1 MSTSESSTKKQK
13 TAEHPII
20 VGGGLSGIAIRRP
33 VFATM
38 VMIGL
43 VVLGIFGFK
52 RLAIDQFPQV
62 DIPVVT
68 VQTTY
73 PGASAQSIEREV
85 TRRLEEAFNPVEGV
99 KTITSVSLEGV
110 SQVVVE
116 FELGRDVDV
125 AAQDLRAK
133 IEGIRRNLPAAID
146 PPVLQKLDPASEPIM
161 SLAMRSETTP
171 IVELTSMAD
180 LDIRK
185 RLESVR
191 GVGEVRLAGGLKRE
205 VRIYI
210 DPAKMQSLGVSMDD
224 VRKALQAQNIESP
237 AGRLENAGQE
247 QLVRV
252 AGRISDPQ
260 QFASVIVDDRAGSP
274 VRLGDVARVE
284 DGMEEERSVAL
295 VNGVRAVSLDIQKV
309 SGANTVDVAEGVR
322 KELEEV
328 NKSLPEGVEIQVVRD
343 NSVMI
348 KQSVDDVLH
357 ELELGALL
365 TILVVMLFLND
376 WKATTITALALPV
389 SVVSSFV
396 LMNALGFTLNV
407 LTLMALSLSI
417 GILIDD
423 AIVVVENI
431 VRHREKGEDHYTAA
445 SRGTSEIALA
455 VMATTLSIVAVFV
468 PVAFMK
474 GIIGRFF
481 FQFGL
486 TVAWAVLVS
495 LFVSL
500 TLTPMLAAH
509 WGVDPHHSGAKGNIL
524 TRSIAAFNRW
534 FDRGANRYRG
544 VISWALGHRK
554 STIAIAIVAF
564 VAAIGLLPFV
574 GGGFQPEA
582 DNSEFAVKFEV
593 PEGSALDY
601 SRKKAEQ
608 VITTLRA
615 VPGVDYVYA
624 TVGAGTT
631 GTVRKGEAYVKLVP
645 SKTRPRS
652 QAETMVDARAALA
665 KVAGVKTSVL
675 EAGGLGGAQAPLAI
689 ELRGSDV
696 DELRRISTQIVDSMQ
711 AIAGIVDIATS
722 LGDPRPEYRIDVNRD
737 VANEVGLD
745 VSAVAATVRPI
756 LAGETVTRW
765 EDPTGEEHDVTVQV
779 AASGRTSVPDLGAL
793 PLATN
798 RRTASGAANMVPL
811 RDVAQITLASAPA
824 QLDRKNLQRVVTISA
839 GVTPEISISEASAEI
854 RNKLLHIQLPA
865 GYQVGLGGETQ
876 QLEETGGYVIEAIL
890 LAVILI
896 FLILSSQFES
906 VLQPF
911 AIMLSLPLSLV
922 GVFVALL
929 LTNDTLNI
937 MSMIGIIMLLGL
949 VTKNA
954 ILLVD
959 HANERRALGEDKR
972 TALVEA
978 GVVRLRPIIM
988 TTLAM
993 VFGMLPIA
1001 LALGEGGG
1009 FRAPMARAVIGGL
1022 ITSTMLTLVVVP
1034 VAYSYFDDFGA
1045 WVKRI
1050 TTRNASTVVPAVERS

>member
-1 MSTSESSTKKQK
+1 MNQQPAGGSSPSQK
-13 TAEHPII
+13 TGEHPI
-20 VGGGLSGIAIRRP
+20 VEGGGLSGIAIRRP
-33 VFATM
+33 VFASM
-38 VMIGL
+38 VMVGL
-43 VVLGIFGFK
+43 VVLGLFGFR
-52 RLAIDQFPQV
+52 RLAIDQFPDV

-73 PGASAQSIEREV
+73 AGASAQSIEREV

-116 FELGRDVDV
+116 FEIGRNVDV
-125 AAQDLRAK
+125 AAQDLRSK
-133 IEGIRRNLPAAID
+133 IEIIRRDLPDAID

-161 SLAMRSETTP
+161 SLAMRSASMP
-171 IVELTSMAD
+171 IVELTTLAD

-185 RLESVR
+185 RLEGVR

-205 VRIYI
+205 VRVFI
-210 DPAKMQSLGVSMDD
+210 DPTKMQALGVSMED
-224 VRKALQAQNIESP
+224 VSNALRAQNLEAP
-237 AGRLENAGQE
+237 AGRLENRGRE

-252 AGRISDPQ
+252 AGRIANPQ
-260 QFASVIVDDRAGSP
+260 QFSQVIVDDRVGAP
-274 VRLGDVARVE
+274 VRLGDIARIE
-284 DGMEEERSVAL
+284 DGMEEERSLAL
-295 VNGVRAVSLDIQKV
+295 VDGVRAVSLDIQKV
-309 SGANTVDVAEGVR
+309 SGANTVDVAEGV
-322 KELEEV
+322 KAELEAV
-328 NKSLPEGVEIQVVRD
+328 NKTLPSGVSIQVVRD

-357 ELELGALL
+357 ELLLGALL
-365 TILVVMLFLND
+365 TVLVVMLFLND

-431 VRHREKGEDHYTAA
+431 VRHRELGEDQFTAA

-468 PVAFMK
+468 PVAFMG

-509 WGVDPHHSGAKGNIL
+509 WGVNPHHAGAKASAL
-524 TRSIAAFNRW
+524 TRMIAGFNRW
-534 FDRGANRYRG
+534 FDRGAEKYRG

-554 STIAIAIVAF
+554 STIAVAIASFAG
-564 VAAIGLLPFV
+564 AIALFPYI

-601 SRKKAEQ
+601 SRAKAEQ
-608 VITTLRA
+608 VISTLR
-615 VPGVDYVYA
+615 GVTGVNYVYA
-624 TVGAGTT
+624 TVGAGAT

-645 SKTRPRS
+645 SHSRAHS
-652 QAETMVDARAALA
+652 QAETMVDARTALSV
-665 KVAGVKTSVL
+665 VAGVKSSVL

-689 ELRGSDV
+689 ELRGTDV
-696 DELRRISTQIVDSMQ
+696 DELRRISTQVVDSMQ
-711 AIAGIVDIATS
+711 SINGVVDIATS

-745 VSAVAATVRPI
+745 VSSVAATVRPI
-756 LAGETVTRW
+756 LAGQTVTRW
-765 EDPTGEEHDVTVQV
+765 EDPNGEEHDVTVQV

-798 RRTASGAANMVPL
+798 RRTSTGAAYMVPL
-811 RDVAQITLASAPA
+811 RDVAQITLASAP
-824 QLDRKNLQRVVTISA
+824 
-839 GVTPEISISEASAEI
+839 
-854 RNKLLHIQLPA
+854 
-865 GYQVGLGGETQ
+865 
-876 QLEETGGYVIEAIL
+876 
-890 LAVILI
+890 
-896 FLILSSQFES
+896 
-906 VLQPF
+906 
-911 AIMLSLPLSLV
+911 
-922 GVFVALL
+922 
-929 LTNDTLNI
+929 
-937 MSMIGIIMLLGL
+937 
-949 VTKNA
+949 
-954 ILLVD
+954 
-959 HANERRALGEDKR
+959 
-972 TALVEA
+972 
-978 GVVRLRPIIM
+978 
-988 TTLAM
+988 
-993 VFGMLPIA
+993 
-1001 LALGEGGG
+1001 
-1009 FRAPMARAVIGGL
+1009 
-1022 ITSTMLTLVVVP
+1022 
-1034 VAYSYFDDFGA
+1034 GA
-1045 WVKRI
+1045 
-1050 TTRNASTVVPAVERS
+1050 A